1 MISVIT
7 PTYNR
12 AYLLPRM
19 IESVLDQSYKDWE
32 LIIMDDG
39 STDNSK
45 EVVENYRD
53 SRIKYYNTNNSG
65 AADKRNQGVSK
76 AKYENI
82 IFLDSDDTPKNN
94 WLEIFVDKISVNKN
108 AIISCGWEKVDNNNQ
123 TIQINLPR
131 KLGSFFDNIT
141 LNFLA
146 GSLLL
151 KRSLFLQIGGFDIDL
166 QSGHH
171 TDLLL
176 RLLPVLK
183 RNKIDIINIPMS
195 LLVIYCHSGMKI
207 RTNSY
212 SVYKG
217 TLSLLEKHHLH
228 FKKNKRENINYLA
241 VAGYNALKIHKIKE
255 AKSLLRK
262 AFLIRPWNIKSF
274 LRIIIIEVPL
284 LRKYVWKY

>member
-12 AYLLPRM
+12 AYLIPRM
-19 IESVLDQSYKDWE
+19 IESVLDQSFKDWE

-39 STDNSK
+39 STDDSK
-45 EVVENYRD
+45 EIIENYHD
-53 SRIKYYNTNNSG
+53 SRIKYFYTNNSG
-65 AADKRNQGVSK
+65 AADKRNQGVLK

-82 IFLDSDDTPKNN
+82 IFLDSDDIPKNN
-94 WLEIFVDKISVNKN
+94 WLEIFVGKVLVNKN
-108 AIISCGWEKVDNNNQ
+108 AIISCGWEKVDNNHHI
-123 TIQINLPR
+123 IQMNPPK
-131 KLGSFFDNIT
+131 KLGPFFDDIT

-151 KRSLFLQIGGFDIDL
+151 KRSLFLQIGGFDINL

-183 RNKIDIINIPMS
+183 RNKIDIINIPLS
-195 LLVIYCHSGMKI
+195 LLVIYCHNGMKI
-207 RTNSY
+207 RRNSY

-217 TLSLLEKHHLH
+217 TLSLLEKHQLR
-228 FKKNKRENINYLA
+228 FKKNKTENINYLA

-262 AFLIRPWNIKSF
+262 AFLIRPWYIKSF

-284 LRKYVWKY
+284 LRNYVWKY